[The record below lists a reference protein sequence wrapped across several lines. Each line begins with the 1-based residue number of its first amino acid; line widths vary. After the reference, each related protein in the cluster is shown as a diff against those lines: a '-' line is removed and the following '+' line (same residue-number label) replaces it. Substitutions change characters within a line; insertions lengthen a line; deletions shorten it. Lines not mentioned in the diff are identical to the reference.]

1 MFSAAGSIRE
11 KYNTDIA
18 EDLRQKIRAEV
29 DGVEWVKVDRPKSV
43 SSHASVTSS
52 STVPTIPSVSKEA
65 NDKYFAKLGSIN
77 SQRPDDLPPSQ
88 GGRYQ
93 GFGSSNSVNPNSSAR
108 NNGGSFLDQLSSNPV
123 SALSHGWNMFSRSV
137 SQQIQDVNKSYIQP
151 GITKVQDPETRKD
164 YMNAINNFSSNVQE
178 GAKQSFT
185 QLKSF
190 LDENVY
196 SENPQNTRGTY
207 DAEIDSP
214 YSALAASP
222 PPEDYSKKNFDKH
235 D

>member
-11 KYNTDIA
+11 KVWSLNLLYFFQFTLFWFYSHWLTHFKYNTDIA

-151 GITKVQDPETRKD
+151 GITKVQTFYCIQK
-164 YMNAINNFSSNVQE
+164 I
-178 GAKQSFT
+178 K
-185 QLKSF
+185 F
-190 LDENVY
+190 LLY
-196 SENPQNTRGTY
+196 W
-207 DAEIDSP
+207 
-214 YSALAASP
+214 LC
-222 PPEDYSKKNFDKH
+222 F
-235 D
+235 